1 MTVNRR
7 KFLLGTAAAAAQAG
21 VAAALSH
28 GEQTKANQANDPGT
42 PAAKPNIVI
51 YHSDQFR
58 WDFVGAN
65 GLNSSTH
72 TPNLDTLA
80 AEGTNFTHA
89 VTNQPVCA
97 PSRSVLITGKYAT
110 ETGVW
115 RNGLGIRQDL
125 QTLATEL
132 RKAGYT
138 ANYIGKWH
146 MAPGSEAQGGGRG
159 PVKPEFRGGFDDFWE
174 AANALEASSHPYE
187 GTIWDRDGN
196 PITFKDEYRVDFITD
211 RAEKVLRQKQEK
223 PFLLMISQLEPHQQN
238 DLGRM
243 VGPQGSAER
252 FVDAFVPVDL
262 RSFPGDWHK
271 QLPDYYGACESIDA
285 SVGRV
290 RKILDEEGLAAN
302 TIFIFMSDHGCH
314 FMTRNQEY
322 KRSTHNSSLRVPLLI
337 DGPGFE
343 NARQIQELVGI
354 VDIAPTLLDA
364 AGVAVPESMKGR
376 SFLPLLRDASAPHTW
391 PNRQLIQISESMTGR
406 AIRTK
411 DWTYCVADPT
421 GAKDQ
426 PTSENYHEYQLYDQR
441 NDPHELVN
449 LAGRKEYR
457 EIADNLRDQLK
468 ELMVQAGEAAPEIA
482 PAKLYP

>member
-7 KFLLGTAAAAAQAG
+7 RFLLGTAATAAQMRAK
-21 VAAALSH
+21 AALAY
-28 GEQTKANQANDPGT
+28 GEQQTTINQSL
-42 PAAKPNIVI
+42 PAARPNIVI

-65 GLNSSTH
+65 ELNSSTH
-72 TPNLDTLA
+72 TPNLDALA
-80 AEGTNFTHA
+80 ATGINFTHA

-97 PSRSVLITGKYAT
+97 PSRSVLLTGMYAT
-110 ETGVW
+110 DTGVW
-115 RNGLGIRQDL
+115 HNGLGLRQDL
-125 QTLATEL
+125 PTLATEL

-146 MAPGSEAQGGGRG
+146 LAPASEAQGGGHG
-159 PVKPEFRGGFDDFWE
+159 PVKPEFRGGFADFWE
-174 AANALEASSHPYE
+174 AANELEWATHPYE
-187 GTIWDRDGN
+187 GTIWDRDGS
-196 PITFKDEYRVDFITD
+196 PITFNDEYRVDFITD
-211 RAEKVLRQKQEK
+211 RAEKFLRQKHDQ

-252 FVDAFVPVDL
+252 FADAFVPADL

-290 RKILDEEGLAAN
+290 RKILEEENLAAN
-302 TIFIFMSDHGCH
+302 TIFVFMSDHGCH

-337 DGPGFE
+337 DGPGFDS
-343 NARQIQELVGI
+343 ARQIRELVGI
-354 VDIAPTLLDA
+354 VDIAPTLLEA
-364 AGVAVPESMKGR
+364 AGVAAPQSMRGR
-376 SFLPLLRDASAPHTW
+376 SFLPLLRDAGARRDW
-391 PNRQLIQISESMTGR
+391 PSEQLIQISESMTGR
-406 AIRTK
+406 AIRTA

-421 GAKDQ
+421 GATDK
-426 PTSENYHEYQLYDQR
+426 PASENYHEYQLYDQR

-457 EIADNLRDQLK
+457 EIADELRDRLRK
-468 ELMVQAGEAAPEIA
+468 LMVQAEEADPQIE